1 MSGARTS
8 AGGVTVAV
16 AGAVLALAVPA
27 LAIKPKPTK
36 CNANTQTVKFESIDT
51 FREEISASQDET
63 GAVTVKASG
72 ANESDGYTR
81 KDVCDPEPG
90 QPWKTVI
97 LSADDGVD
105 TIDAHK
111 LSGEVLAKLN
121 GGGTGDSV
129 DGHDGRDEIRGGAD
143 DDELNG
149 LGGGDLMIGDDGADG
164 IDAGP
169 GDDVIRA
176 ADGGRQADKVDCGR
190 GDDLVRAD
198 PVDKLKNCERVR

>member
-8 AGGVTVAV
+8 AAVLIVAV
-16 AGAVLALAVPA
+16 AGVVALAVPA

-51 FREEISASQDET
+51 FREQISASQDES

-81 KDVCDPEPG
+81 KDVCVPEPG
-90 QPWKTVI
+90 QPWETVI

-105 TIDAHK
+105 TIDAHE
-111 LSGEVLAKLN
+111 LSREVLAKLN

-143 DDELNG
+143 DDELSG
-149 LGGGDLMIGDDGADG
+149 RGGGDLMIGDDGGDE

-169 GDDVIRA
+169 GDDVVRA
-176 ADGGRQADKVDCGR
+176 ADGGRRPDKVDCGR
-190 GDDLVRAD
+190 GNDLVRAD
-198 PVDKLKNCERVR
+198 AVDKVKHCERVR